1 MRSPQNL
8 HAQAFRLSR
17 RQLSI
22 IFLGFLLAATALF
35 SLTFVLRPMSRALH
49 LSLTQSALG
58 VTLSWVGGALGGLG
72 FGWVADHW
80 GRRIGLLTALG
91 LAAVAGILGSQAPDG
106 AMLGLAWFLVGGGV
120 NGENGA
126 SYALIAEGIARERR
140 GVIGS
145 TMAGLYFAGALV
157 GVAITGLILT
167 HFPSAWRNVLLL
179 GGILVVLSWV
189 LVWWRIPESDV
200 WRARTVSD
208 AHAVSLPANTMFRTP
223 YRRVTIGGTLLA
235 IGGLLYLVPFLSLI
249 STYLETIHHWSVGR
263 TTTLLV
269 VGFSVGFAGYVL
281 DGWIADRWG
290 RPRAAWS
297 LISLALFATIAF
309 WVGIPLTLTVPA
321 IFFTSGF
328 FAHFGVWMSESY
340 PPALKARGNNLT
352 FFAGRIVGGG
362 LGPILVTSLPWQ
374 LQTNLSVVLFG
385 AAVISGL
392 AVYVL
397 KDVGKP
403 QAVNTET
410 GI

>member
-8 HAQAFRLSR
+8 HVQAFRLSG
-17 RQLSI
+17 RQLGI
-22 IFLGFLLAATALF
+22 IFLGFLFAATALF
-35 SLTFVLRPMSRALH
+35 SLTFVLRPMSLALH

-91 LAAVAGILGSQAPDG
+91 LAAVAGILGSRAPDE
-106 AMLGLAWFLVGGGV
+106 AMLGVAWFLVGSGV

-167 HFPSAWRNVLLL
+167 RFPSAWRSVLLV

-189 LVWWRIPESDV
+189 LVWWQIPESDV
-200 WRARTVSD
+200 WRARAVSD
-208 AHAVSLPANTMFRTP
+208 AHAVSLPASTMFRP
-223 YRRVTIGGTLLA
+223 PFRRVTIGGTLLA

-249 STYLETIHHWSVGR
+249 STYLETTHHWSVGR

-269 VGFSVGFAGYVL
+269 VGFAVGFAGYAL

-374 LQTNLSVVLFG
+374 LQTNLSIVLFG
-385 AAVISGL
+385 AVISGL

-403 QAVNTET
+403 QAVNTGT